1 MVEMQGG
8 TIRAESEL
16 GAGSIFL
23 VRLPMAWP
31 VSE

>member
-16 GAGSIFL
+16 GAGSEFL
-23 VRLPMAWP
+23 VRLPQVKS